1 MSQPIPED
9 EVPEE
14 KVTLAASLILESL
27 PQDATAVLER
37 YASAPAGKGKY
48 VCDAFGISCQHTASA
63 LADLSNYSVQSHWKY
78 SYTCP
83 ESCASERRSKVLNSR
98 QIPSQDAAIT
108 A

>member
-48 VCDAFGISCQHTASA
+48 V
-63 LADLSNYSVQSHWKY
+63 
-78 SYTCP
+78 
-83 ESCASERRSKVLNSR
+83 
-98 QIPSQDAAIT
+98 
-108 A
+108 